1 MSAQNK
7 VVFQLLNIIG
17 VVSTVLVNYL
27 SNWLTLN
34 GNTVG
39 SVSDSI
45 PNLFAPAGITFSIWG
60 IIYSLLFAFTAYQG
74 RDIFTP
80 KKVEMPFLHKIG
92 YFFFLSNLANIGW
105 IFAWLYESYLLSL
118 VLMLVIFITLLII
131 YLRLEIALPD
141 SEVPKNERWLVQLP
155 FSVYL
160 GWITVATIANTT
172 SVLVVAR
179 GPGTAQL
186 LGIGDATWTVLVILI
201 GALIGGLTVFRR
213 KDVAYGLVVIW
224 AYLGIVIKRS
234 NPAFPPQPTIILATW
249 VSIIAIGVVI
259 GFIVWSIVKTPEK
272 TESPS

>member
-1 MSAQNK
+1 MSTQNK

-17 VVSTVLVNYL
+17 VISTVLINYL

-60 IIYSLLFAFTAYQG
+60 IIYSLLFAFMVYQG
-74 RDIFTP
+74 RDIFAST
-80 KKVEMPFLHKIG
+80 KVEMPFLHKIG

-118 VLMLVIFITLLII
+118 VLMLAIFITLLMI
-131 YLRLEIALPD
+131 YLRLEIALPN
-141 SEVPKNERWLVQLP
+141 SEVTKNERWLVQLP

-172 SVLVVAR
+172 AVLVVTR
-179 GPGTAQL
+179 GPGNTQL
-186 LGIGDATWTVLVILI
+186 LGIGDATWTILVILI

-213 KDVAYGLVVIW
+213 NDIAYGLVIIW

-234 NPAFPPQPTIILATW
+234 NPAFPPQPTIILTTW
-249 VSIIAIGVVI
+249 ASIIAIGAI
-259 GFIVWSIVKTPEK
+259 ISFIVWSMMKTPENA
-272 TESPS
+272 ENSS